1 MEKIE
6 PLQVDV
12 ASTSTAPAIHAGRSL
27 SVVSPFARAHPSD
40 NYLARHY
47 GIITETAPVVLSD
60 VERAIDA
67 DLSCLLALADKH
79 ADLWESLPTMRVASA
94 RAGAA
99 LASVRSTVLALMC
112 ALHAHDTARMCA
124 VIYGRDLVSLCEAF
138 CAPAAVHTAPAAIAL
153 AQCAGADRALF
164 QRGLSRTLTAIR
176 QMWTAHCGDDHD
188 ANTLADNG
196 ARTDDDDTQDDAAH
210 SKCSGATVD

>member
-1 MEKIE
+1 MEEKIE
-6 PLQVDV
+6 PLQVD
-12 ASTSTAPAIHAGRSL
+12 AISTVPAIRAGRSL

-40 NYLARHY
+40 DYLARHY
-47 GIITETAPVVLSD
+47 GIATGTAPVVLSD
-60 VERAIDA
+60 CERAIDA

-138 CAPAAVHTAPAAIAL
+138 CAPAAVHTAPAAVAL
-153 AQCAGADRALF
+153 GQCADADRALF
-164 QRGLSRTLTAIR
+164 RRGLSRTLTAIR
-176 QMWTAHCGDDHD
+176 QMWTARGDDHAD
-188 ANTLADNG
+188 AITDND
-196 ARTDDDDTQDDAAH
+196 ARTDDDTQDGVAH
-210 SKCSGATVD
+210 SGCSESTVG

>member
-1 MEKIE
+1 MEKE
-6 PLQVDV
+6 TESLPADV
-12 ASTSTAPAIHAGRSL
+12 AAPVCTTRAGRSL

-47 GIITETAPVVLSD
+47 GIVTETAPVVLSD
-60 VERAIDA
+60 SERAIDA

-79 ADLWESLPTMRVASA
+79 AELWESLPTMRVASA

-138 CAPAAVHTAPAAIAL
+138 CAPTAVHTAPAAITL
-153 AQCAGADRALF
+153 GQCADADRALF
-164 QRGLSRTLTAIR
+164 QRSLSRTLTAIR
-176 QMWTAHCGDDHD
+176 QMWTAHGDDH
-188 ANTLADNG
+188 AGTIADDHND
-196 ARTDDDDTQDDAAH
+196 RTNDDDTQDDAAR
-210 SKCSGATVD
+210 SKCPETTVD